1 MIQGKDNSN
10 RDQTK
15 MNMLFYTFNEMK
27 FSDLWNHSDFII
39 LVTVYPPQNSHSSN
53 SPVFRGKI
61 WNVIYVLYFSIS
73 ISLRLNLL
81 CFKKKKKKD

>member
-27 FSDLWNHSDFII
+27 FSDVWNHSDFII
-39 LVTVYPPQNSHSSN
+39 LVTVYRPQNSHSSN
-53 SPVFRGKI
+53 SPGFRGKI
-61 WNVIYVLYFSIS
+61 WNVINVLYFSIS

-81 CFKKKKKKD
+81 CFFFKKKV